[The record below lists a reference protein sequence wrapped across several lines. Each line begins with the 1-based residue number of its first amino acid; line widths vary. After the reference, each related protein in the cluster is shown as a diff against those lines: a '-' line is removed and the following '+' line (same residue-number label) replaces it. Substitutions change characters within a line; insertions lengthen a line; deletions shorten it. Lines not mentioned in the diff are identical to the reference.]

1 MDGKDLDR
9 AIYNYGRISQTIQ
22 TLQITA
28 TRSNLNAALGCIQLC
43 DREIDALNAEKEEKE
58 EKEEKRSKVTA
69 FPSTQDVKEVKG
81 GTINGR

>member
-58 EKEEKRSKVTA
+58 EERSKVTA

>member
-58 EKEEKRSKVTA
+58 EKRSKVTA